1 MIPVISSYMLIIFH
15 LAYFNAPKERE
26 AQAGDPQ
33 GVFCREEGNV
43 ASTCGRVEEPRKS
56 ISRQGSRCRELLP
69 VRGPVSGERGW
80 GQINSHCR
88 DGAAVGA
95 LSPGE

>member
-1 MIPVISSYMLIIFH
+1 MLIIFH

-33 GVFCREEGNV
+33 GVFCTEEGNV

-56 ISRQGSRCRELLP
+56 IPHQESRCRELLLL
-69 VRGPVSGERGW
+69 RGLVSGQRGW
-80 GQINSHCR
+80 GQTNSHCR